1 MGRIVCNYEFVFAGL
16 DSLLTSYS
24 LPLAGYVARALA
36 RIGSESEATA
46 TRVRKRKEEGVTLS
60 SSGGVGSS
68 FDRWKRR
75 DDYLMSFL

>member
-1 MGRIVCNYEFVFAGL
+1 MGKIVCNYEFIFAGL
-16 DSLLTSYS
+16 DLLFTSLS
-24 LPLAGYVARALA
+24 LAGFVARALA

-46 TRVRKRKEEGVTLS
+46 TRVRKRKKEGVTLS

-75 DDYLMSFL
+75 EMTI